1 MAYQHMINYPHAYY
15 LKYFLNKQINVV
27 VWNYRGYG
35 RTKGDPS
42 PEACQR
48 DAEQIIHFVKKKLGM
63 RGKIG
68 VYGRSV
74 GCTAACFLQ
83 DRVDMI
89 IADRGFCDLYTLAE
103 KKFFG
108 DMARMFFKFGSQGWQ
123 ANNSYNY
130 LQKGEKKCYK
140 VIMQDKADEI
150 INLQASLLFGVA
162 REICHA

>member
-1 MAYQHMINYPHAYY
+1 MINYPHAYY

-27 VWNYRGYG
+27 VWNYRGYR

-42 PEACQR
+42 SEACEQ
-48 DAEQIIHFVKKKLGM
+48 DGEQIVHFVKKKLGM

-103 KKFFG
+103 KKFYG
-108 DMARMFFKFGSQGWQ
+108 DMAKIFFKFGS
-123 ANNSYNY
+123 
-130 LQKGEKKCYK
+130 
-140 VIMQDKADEI
+140 
-150 INLQASLLFGVA
+150 
-162 REICHA
+162 